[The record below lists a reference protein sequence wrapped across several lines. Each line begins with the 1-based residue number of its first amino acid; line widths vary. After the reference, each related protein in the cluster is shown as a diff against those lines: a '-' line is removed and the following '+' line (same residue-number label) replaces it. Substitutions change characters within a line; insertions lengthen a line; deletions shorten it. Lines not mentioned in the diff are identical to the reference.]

1 VSEKLDAPFWE
12 AAREGRLVVQ
22 RCTRCAHAYWPT
34 IERCGDCDG
43 GAGHGE
49 LEWAEVPPVGRVW
62 SYAVY
67 HRVFD
72 PRLEVEAPY
81 VVVAVE
87 LDAGVC
93 LPGRFVGD
101 AEALTVGAEVVAS
114 FEALEP
120 ELIAPVWRMKENP

>member
-1 VSEKLDAPFWE
+1 MNEQLDAPFWD
-12 AAREGRLVVQ
+12 AARDGRLVVQ
-22 RCTRCAHAYWPT
+22 RCTRCARAYWPT
-34 IERCGDCDG
+34 VERCGDCDG
-43 GAGHGE
+43 GP
-49 LEWAEVPPVGRVW
+49 LEWVDVPPVGRVW

-72 PRLEVEAPY
+72 PRLDVEVPY

-101 AEALTVGAEVVAS
+101 AEELTVGTEVEAS
-114 FEALEP
+114 FVELEP
-120 ELIAPVWRMKENP
+120 GLTAPVWRVKENA